1 MSAPTSALPND
12 DAVLATLR
20 EAVVDRSVRV
30 LDLGGGTGGY
40 AVPLACQGHTV
51 EVLDHSNDALAT
63 LARRAQ
69 AEGVGE
75 RIAGRVADLDHLEES
90 APSQPADLVL
100 CHRVLE
106 FVESPVR
113 TLQAAASMLSEGGVL
128 SIVAANRPGAALS
141 RVIAGRFDEAEAALA
156 GVHTP
161 QAGKRFDATELTG
174 MLKEA
179 GLVVRQVRGVGLIG
193 ELNPSEAGTA
203 AARALGERLAADP
216 VLAQAAPLLHLIA
229 ARDTAARDEHGA

>member
-20 EAVVDRSVRV
+20 EAVGDRAVRV

-40 AVPLACQGHTV
+40 AVPLACHGHTV

-69 AEGVGE
+69 AEGVGD
-75 RIAGRVADLDHLEES
+75 RVAGRVADLDHLAES
-90 APSQPADLVL
+90 VRERSADLVL

-106 FVESPVR
+106 FVDSPVQTMR
-113 TLQAAASMLSEGGVL
+113 AAASTLADGGMLSV
-128 SIVAANRPGAALS
+128 VAANRAGAALS
-141 RVIAGRFDEAEAALA
+141 RVIAGRFDEAEAALDGA
-156 GVHTP
+156 HTA
-161 QAGKRFDATELTG
+161 QTGHRFDAAELTG
-174 MLKEA
+174 MLQEA
-179 GLVVRQVRGVGLIG
+179 GLAVRRLRGVGLIG

-216 VLAQAAPLLHLIA
+216 VLAQVAPLLHLIA
-229 ARDTAARDEHGA
+229 VRDEHGA

>member
-12 DAVLATLR
+12 DAVLATLH
-20 EAVVDRSVRV
+20 EAVGDRAVRV

-69 AEGVGE
+69 AEGVDD
-75 RIAGRVADLDHLEES
+75 RVRGRVADLDDLQES
-90 APSQPADLVL
+90 VTGGSADLVL

-106 FVESPVR
+106 FVDSPVR
-113 TLQAAASMLSEGGVL
+113 TLRAAARTMADGGVL

-141 RVIAGRFDEAEAALA
+141 RVTAGRFDEAEAALD
-156 GVHTP
+156 GIHTA
-161 QAGKRFDATELTG
+161 QTGRRFDAAELTS
-174 MLKEA
+174 MLQQA
-179 GLVVRQVRGVGLIG
+179 GLIVRQLRGVGLVG

-203 AARALGERLAADP
+203 AARALGDRLAADP

-229 ARDTAARDEHGA
+229 ARDEHGA